1 MSAPW
6 FDELAEF
13 LRIPSVSA
21 DSAHDADT
29 APGRPLGCRLHHR
42 RRWDGGGRRLGG
54 AAARDRRDRRH
65 DRRRRGADGALLRPF
80 RRSAARAARAVGERA
95 VRAGDPWG
103 VPVRAR
109 DGRRQGTALH
119 VAVGGARARGCRRA
133 AGERP
138 VLLRRRGGDR
148 RPLDRRLPRRGRA
161 WGGRGDHLRQRHD
174 PARAAGVQPGDAR
187 ARLLPPEA
195 ADRRRRPALGRV
207 RRRRAECCARAV
219 GADLPADR
227 EGRPARRSRSG
238 AGRYRPTTRS
248 SRAGPSC
255 RRAPTSSPS
264 RARARWIRARPRS
277 STCGRSPSPRST

>member
-1 MSAPW
+1 MSSSTISRARLRDRTPGPALHHVGRSASPGGAGTQLAPR
-6 FDELAEF
+6 
-13 LRIPSVSA
+13 LRRSRGTTHLDCARDVRPVVRRA
-21 DSAHDADT
+21 RRVPAHPLGERRLGARCRY
-29 APGRPLGCRLHHR
+29 GSSRPLGCRLHHCC
-42 RRWDGGGRRLGG
+42 RWDGGGRRLGG

-65 DRRRRGADGALLRPF
+65 DRRRGGADGALLRPF

-103 VPVRAR
+103 VPVRPR
-109 DGRRQGTALH
+109 DGRRQGAALY
-119 VAVGGARARGCRRA
+119 VALGGARARGCRRA

-187 ARLLPPEA
+187 DGLLPPEA

-207 RRRRAECCARAV
+207 RRRRSECRACSV
-219 GADLPADR
+219 A
-227 EGRPARRSRSG
+227 
-238 AGRYRPTTRS
+238 
-248 SRAGPSC
+248 C
-255 RRAPTSSPS
+255 
-264 RARARWIRARPRS
+264 
-277 STCGRSPSPRST
+277 